1 MRIPREYYY
10 INTGSLLI
18 NLKVYRSE
26 NFKDK
31 ILNLME
37 NLQTDLPHFD
47 QGIINRLFYKNF
59 KIIQPKFNF
68 ITPLFLLPSKELK
81 EIYNMEHFY
90 TDEEILKSKS
100 EIVVAHLTQSFLTR
114 PWIKN
119 STHPLTKQFLE
130 TLANTPFKNIKL
142 KDDKRI
148 LKVKIVS
155 ILYKILPN
163 VLFVKLVKLLA

>member
-1 MRIPREYYY
+1 
-10 INTGSLLI
+10 
-18 NLKVYRSE
+18 
-26 NFKDK
+26 
-31 ILNLME
+31 
-37 NLQTDLPHFD
+37 
-47 QGIINRLFYKNF
+47 
-59 KIIQPKFNF
+59 
-68 ITPLFLLPSKELK
+68 
-81 EIYNMEHFY
+81 MEHFY